1 MAVETGSSP
10 HEQIPPHAT
19 KMRGKLFAPRPIKGY
34 IHPYLAGALLGVV
47 LFTAFF
53 LTGNGLG
60 ASGGLEQHHRL
71 HRGSGCARPHRSRA
85 LPGKDGRG
93 RQEPAGFLAGVHGVG
108 HPAGRLHLRLGQ
120 RPPQGGDRPR
130 AAHHRPHPLVHGLPG
145 RGDHGLRRAHGAR
158 LHLRPGPLR
167 RRGALG
173 RLVGLHVRRLRR
185 RLRRWPI
192 SCASFWN

>member
-10 HEQIPPHAT
+10 SAT
-19 KMRGKLFAPRPIKGY
+19 KARGKLFAPRPTKPY

-60 ASGGLEQHHRL
+60 ASGGLNNIIGFIEDLVAPGHIDRVPYL
-71 HRGSGCARPHRSRA
+71 VKIAGGDKNPLDSWLVFMVLGTLLGGFVSGWR
-85 LPGKDGRG
+85 
-93 RQEPAGFLAGVHGVG
+93 
-108 HPAGRLHLRLGQ
+108 Q
-120 RPPQGGDRPR
+120 RPPQGGDHPR
-130 AAHHRPHPLVHGLPG
+130 AAYHRPHPLVHGLPG
-145 RGDHGLRRAHGAR
+145 RGDHGLRRALCAR
-158 LHLRPGPLR
+158 LHLRAGPLR

-185 RLRRWPI
+185 RLR
-192 SCASFWN
+192 AGLFLA